1 MVKEKKKNKEV
12 AMIIAFRDFRD
23 EEYFLP
29 KEILEKEGIE
39 VKTVS
44 NKEGIALG
52 SEGGEAK
59 VDILLKNLKVEDF
72 DAFVFIGGR
81 GCLKNLDNELSFEI
95 ARLAFRKEKILAA
108 ICIAPVILAKAK
120 ILEGKKMTVWNSPL
134 DKRAVEI
141 LTKEGV
147 KYSEKEIVID
157 GRIITASGPQVAK
170 EFGEAIVKI
179 LNRT

>member
-1 MVKEKKKNKEV
+1 MVKEKKKNKKV

-72 DAFVFIGGR
+72 DAVVFIGGR
-81 GCLKNLDNELSFEI
+81 GCLKNLDNELSLEI
-95 ARLAFRKEKILAA
+95 VRLAFRKEKILAA

-120 ILEGKKMTVWNSPL
+120 ILKNKKMTVWNSSL

-141 LTKEGV
+141 LKKEGV
-147 KYSEKEIVID
+147 KYSEKDIVID